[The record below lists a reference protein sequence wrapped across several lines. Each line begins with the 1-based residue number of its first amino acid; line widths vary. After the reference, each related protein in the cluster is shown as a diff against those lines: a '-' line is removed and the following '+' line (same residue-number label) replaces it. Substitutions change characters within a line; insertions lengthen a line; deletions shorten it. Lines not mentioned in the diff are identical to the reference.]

1 MTGNT
6 VLCNPVPRAQGFT
19 RGDGFGTS
27 ANQAP
32 LTPVVKHSEA
42 PRGTGLWQ
50 PRRLG
55 FSWSQTM
62 QRLVICLSFAGAVL
76 AAQPALATASS
87 KVKAVHGVSLSSLC
101 KGCAVVSKEHTE
113 TRKGKPSGVGAV
125 GGAVA
130 GGVIGNQFGHGNGKA
145 AMTVLGAVGGG
156 VAGNEIEKN
165 VKKYTVWVTT
175 VTFKDGTTKRYERTS
190 DPNLRPGDVVQIVKG
205 QPVRRAENA

>member
-1 MTGNT
+1 MTRVFLGVVET
-6 VLCNPVPRAQGFT
+6 APSSTFTAATPPGETLGCILPRSRVAI
-19 RGDGFGTS
+19 S
-27 ANQAP
+27 
-32 LTPVVKHSEA
+32 
-42 PRGTGLWQ
+42 
-50 PRRLG
+50 RLE
-55 FSWSQTM
+55 FLRSHPM
-62 QRLVICLSFAGAVL
+62 HRLVSPFFLAAAVL
-76 AAQPALATASS
+76 AAQPALATAST
-87 KVKAVHGVSLSSLC
+87 KARAVHGVALSSLC

-190 DPNLRPGDVVQIVKG
+190 DPSLRPGDVVHIVSG
-205 QPVRRAENA
+205 RPVRRDA